1 MSSGGTEMAISAMR
15 KKRKSSGFRLIDLA
29 EKTGIST
36 TWLWSLENGYKKG
49 ISREI
54 KLKVAQVLDSTTK
67 ELFGE

>member
-1 MSSGGTEMAISAMR
+1 MSTGGIEMAISTMR

>member
-1 MSSGGTEMAISAMR
+1 MAISAMR

-54 KLKVAQVLDSTTK
+54 KLKVAQVLDSTIK

>member
-1 MSSGGTEMAISAMR
+1 MAISAMR
-15 KKRKSSGFRLIDLA
+15 KKRKSLGFRLIDLA
-29 EKTGIST
+29 EKTEISAA
-36 TWLWSLENGYKKG
+36 WLWSLENGYKKG

>member
-1 MSSGGTEMAISAMR
+1 MAISAMR